1 MDPLRDDA
9 IIYERALR
17 VEGGIQTKMDIYP
30 GLPHCF
36 WEIFPQLPA
45 SQKFICD
52 RMVRF
57 RWLLEAE

>member
-1 MDPLRDDA
+1 
-9 IIYERALR
+9 
-17 VEGGIQTKMDIYP
+17 VEGGIPTKMDIYP

-45 SQKFICD
+45 SQKFVCD